1 MERAQTYDGVRR
13 ANPLRSE
20 CKINGPLLFRLGT
33 RRVFLPTGC
42 ACSLRFAF
50 ALVARFER
58 ANWNAM
64 RCRGSD
70 RGMRFDE
77 TNVASTVPLR
87 NDARVYHGVGR
98 IGGMVCGTVMVEAE
112 FLRWVR

>member
-1 MERAQTYDGVRR
+1 MERVQTYDGVE

-33 RRVFLPTGC
+33 RHDILPTGC
-42 ACSLRFAF
+42 ACSLAF

-58 ANWNAM
+58 ANWNVI
-64 RCRGSD
+64 RSRGSD

-87 NDARVYHGVGR
+87 SDARVYHAVGR

-112 FLRWVR
+112 FLW